1 MKLTTKLLSC
11 IAFATAIA
19 MSTQASAAV
28 IEFVPPNDT
37 TGQVYTTN
45 SNDGWSGSR
54 GIGFQVDSAKTLS
67 SVGLYQDLTNVSLSY
82 GIYEISSLS
91 GTFTRLTTL
100 RSGSATVS
108 TTGLEWIDFGFA
120 DLALDAA
127 KNYLIDF
134 SFSGTS
140 NQNFFY
146 NNANAA
152 WAQDGYTGLEGTAAN
167 GFGNSVV
174 AAFRVNAG
182 TVPEPGTLA
191 LLGIGLAGA
200 VVSRRRKNRA

>member
-1 MKLTTKLLSC
+1 MKLSTKLFSG
-11 IAFATAIA
+11 IAFAAA
-19 MSTQASAAV
+19 MVVSAQASAVA

-37 TGQVYTTN
+37 TGQVFTTN

-67 SVGLYQDLTNVSLSY
+67 SVGLYQDLTNISLSY
-82 GIYEISSLS
+82 GVYEISSLS

-108 TTGLEWIDFGFA
+108 TSGLEWIDFGFA
-120 DLALDAA
+120 DLTLDVA

-134 SFSGTS
+134 SFSGNS

-146 NNANAA
+146 NNNNIA
-152 WAQDGYTGLEGTAAN
+152 WAQDGYTGLEGTAGS
-167 GFGNSVV
+167 GFSNFVV
-174 AAFRVNAG
+174 AAFRVNAT

-200 VVSRRRKNRA
+200 AVARRKKNRT